1 MNPIQ
6 TTEAKINSEKT
17 PAGLTPMQERL
28 LLLILAVIQF
38 THVMDFVV
46 MMPLGDQLRQAFGI
60 DARQFGLLVSAYTF
74 SAGIFGFVGSF
85 FIDRFDRKTALLTL
99 YAGFIVGTFCCAI
112 APTYGILMTARVLTG
127 AFGGMLGALVL
138 VIIGDAIPFERRG
151 RATGAVMSAFSFAS
165 SIGVPLAL
173 YVADPG
179 RFNWHGPF
187 FILAGLSVVFLG
199 VGIWAIPAMRGHLN
213 GQRKDPLAA
222 IRTIVNTPSQQWSLA
237 LMAVLMLSAF
247 SIIPYLAMF
256 IVSNVGFKQSELFY
270 VYLTGGIVGFF
281 ASLLAGRL
289 ADRYGSIRV
298 FTVSCVLAVIPMLII
313 TNLGDTPIPVALIV
327 FAFFFIFNNARMV
340 PATTLVT
347 SSVAPQTRAGFMSIN
362 AALRDVTAG
371 CASFI
376 GGMIIAQGE
385 GGRILHFGWVGVFAA
400 VTALS
405 CVWIVRNIKQ
415 VS

>member
-1 MNPIQ
+1 MIPIQ
-6 TTEAKINSEKT
+6 TLAEEK
-17 PAGLTPMQERL
+17 PVGLSPLRERL

-38 THVMDFVV
+38 THIMDFVV
-46 MMPLGDQLRQAFGI
+46 MMPLGDQLRKAFAI

-74 SAGIFGFVGSF
+74 SAGIFGFMGSF
-85 FIDRFDRKTALLTL
+85 FIDRFDRKTALLTV
-99 YAGFIVGTFCCAI
+99 YAGFIVGTFSCAI
-112 APTYGILMTARVLTG
+112 APTYGILMTARILTG

-165 SIGVPLAL
+165 SVGVPLAL

-187 FILAGLSVVFLG
+187 FILAALSLVFLG
-199 VGIWAIPAMRGHLN
+199 VGIWSMPSLRGHLN

-222 IRTIVNTPSQQWSLA
+222 IKTIVSTPSQQWSLA

-256 IVSNVGFKQSELFY
+256 IISNVGFKQSELFY
-270 VYLTGGIVGFF
+270 VYLTGGIFGFF
-281 ASLLAGRL
+281 ASLVAGRL

-298 FTVSCVLAVIPMLII
+298 FSVSCVLAVIPMLII
-313 TNLGDTPIPVALIV
+313 TNLGATPIPVALAV

-340 PATTLVT
+340 PATALVT

-362 AALRDVTAG
+362 AALRDVTSG
-371 CASFI
+371 CASFV

-405 CVWIVRNIKQ
+405 CVWIVRNIKP

>member
-1 MNPIQ
+1 MNHLQSTLDNPAIQ
-6 TTEAKINSEKT
+6 
-17 PAGLTPMQERL
+17 LTPSRERL
-28 LLLILAVIQF
+28 LLLTLGVIQF
-38 THVMDFVV
+38 THVMDFVI
-46 MMPLGDQLRQAFGI
+46 MMPLGDQLRKAFSI
-60 DARQFGLLVSAYTF
+60 NAPQFGLLVSAYTF
-74 SAGIFGFVGSF
+74 SAGICGFLGSF
-85 FIDRFDRKTALLTL
+85 FIDRFDRKNALLTL

-112 APTYGILMTARVLTG
+112 APTYLFLMTARVLTG

-151 RATGAVMSAFSFAS
+151 RAMGAVMSAFSFAS

-173 YVADPG
+173 YISHP
-179 RFNWHGPF
+179 RRLNWHGPF
-187 FILAGLSVVFLG
+187 FVLAGLSLVFLL
-199 VGIWAIPAMRGHLN
+199 IAIRVIPRINGHLN
-213 GQRKDPLAA
+213 GERKDPMAA
-222 IRTIVNTPSQQWSLA
+222 IKTIISNPGQQWALL

-247 SIIPYLAMF
+247 AIIPYLAIF
-256 IVSNVGFKQSELFY
+256 VVSNVGFQQSELFY
-270 VYLTGGIVGFF
+270 VYLTGGTVGFF

-289 ADRYGSIRV
+289 ADRFGSTRV
-298 FTVSCVLAVIPMLII
+298 FTVSCVLAIIPMLII
-313 TNLGDTPIPVALIV
+313 TNLGETPIPTTLLV

-376 GGMIIAQGE
+376 GGMIIAEGE
-385 GGRILHFGWVGVFAA
+385 GGKILHFGWVGAFAA
-400 VTALS
+400 VAALS
-405 CVWIVRNIKQ
+405 CVWIVRNIRQ

>member
-1 MNPIQ
+1 MNPIP
-6 TTEAKINSEKT
+6 TIVEK
-17 PAGLTPMQERL
+17 PPLVLTPLRERG

-38 THVMDFVV
+38 THVMDFVI
-46 MMPLGDQLRQAFGI
+46 MMPLGDQLRKAFSI

-74 SAGIFGFVGSF
+74 SAGICGFLGSF

-99 YAGFIVGTFCCAI
+99 YAGFIIGTFSCAI
-112 APTYGILMTARVLTG
+112 APTYGILMTARILTG

-173 YVADPG
+173 YVAVPG
-179 RFNWHGPF
+179 RLDWHGPF
-187 FILAGLSVVFLG
+187 FILAALSVVFLVAG
-199 VGIWAIPAMRGHLN
+199 FWAIPGMSGHLN

-222 IRTIVNTPSQQWSLA
+222 IKTIIHTRSQQWALA

-247 SIIPYLAMF
+247 SIIPYLAIF
-256 IVSNVGFKQSELFY
+256 VISNVGFKQSELFY
-270 VYLTGGIVGFF
+270 VYLTGGLVGLV
-281 ASLLAGRL
+281 ASLVAGRL
-289 ADRYGSIRV
+289 SDRFGSIRV
-298 FTVSCVLAVIPMLII
+298 FMVSCTLAVIPMLII
-313 TNLGDTPIPVALIV
+313 TNLEQTSIPVTLLI

-362 AALRDVTAG
+362 GALRDVTAG

-376 GGMIIAQGE
+376 GGMIIAEGE
-385 GGRILHFGWVGVFAA
+385 GGKILHFGWVGAFAA

-405 CVWIVRNIKQ
+405 CVWIVRNIKP
-415 VS
+415 VA

>member
-1 MNPIQ
+1 MNTIQ
-6 TTEAKINSEKT
+6 TTVEKINLEKT
-17 PAGLTPMQERL
+17 PVGLTPVRERL

-46 MMPLGDQLRQAFGI
+46 MMPLGDQLRQAFAI
-60 DARQFGLLVSAYTF
+60 NAREFGLLVSAYTF

-85 FIDRFDRKTALLTL
+85 FIDRFDRKTALLAL
-99 YAGFIVGTFCCAI
+99 YAGFIVGTFSCAI
-112 APTYGILMTARVLTG
+112 APTYGILMTARILTG

-165 SIGVPLAL
+165 SVGVPLAL
-173 YVADPG
+173 YVADPR

-187 FILAGLSVVFLG
+187 YILAGLSVVCLG
-199 VGIWAIPAMRGHLN
+199 VGIWSIPNLRGHLN

-222 IRTIVNTPSQQWSLA
+222 IKTIVNTPSQQWSLG

-256 IVSNVGFKQSELFY
+256 IISNVGFKQSELFY
-270 VYLTGGIVGFF
+270 VYLTGGIVGFV
-281 ASLLAGRL
+281 ASLVAGRL

-298 FTVSCVLAVIPMLII
+298 FIVSCALAVIPMLII
-313 TNLGDTPIPVALIV
+313 TNLDRTSIPVTLVI

-340 PATTLVT
+340 PATALVT

-376 GGMIIAQGE
+376 GGMIITQGE
-385 GGRILHFGWVGVFAA
+385 GGRILHFGWVGLFAA

-405 CVWIVRNIKQ
+405 CLWIVRNIKS